1 MKRAAEH
8 MHGSLKRGYVWI
20 LVLMM
25 LLTPASDLAS
35 GNQAR
40 STTVWSGIVTL
51 TGGFTVDSNDVL
63 VIQSGT
69 TVRIDPGERI
79 WINGRI
85 NVLGTHDSPVMFES
99 SGADDHEGIQFNSS
113 SLGMNSIIDNLTIK
127 DSIYGLTIYHSD
139 PTVNNLTVI
148 NADKVA
154 VDLFSQSSPIFNHL
168 SIQGGG
174 QDIHGS
180 TTSWRYGL
188 GLSIGDGST
197 PIVRDLTIDG
207 TMTRGLNIWGN
218 SGGLIFNSSLI
229 VDGTEGRFL

>member
-1 MKRAAEH
+1 

-35 GNQAR
+35 GNQSR

-63 VIQSGT
+63 VIQPGT
-69 TVRIDPGERI
+69 TVRIDPSERI

-168 SIQGGG
+168 SIQG
-174 QDIHGS
+174 
-180 TTSWRYGL
+180 L
-188 GLSIGDGST
+188 
-197 PIVRDLTIDG
+197 
-207 TMTRGLNIWGN
+207 
-218 SGGLIFNSSLI
+218 SLI
-229 VDGTEGRFL
+229 HI